1 QRAHHSGCPQLPRL
15 PGHTSA
21 GPDLTTSAARQPRSP
36 ARSCR
41 RARAFAAGGSSRSCW
56 PLIGF
61 ASALRA
67 DGYKTAAAIA
77 MAMATHVLAS
87 VEGNAD
93 RRLPRVRFVTPRPA
107 KNEPETDVASPIVR
121 CLDAGVVL
129 NRLPPTYALPSA
141 VRLGQRGHPRGD
153 AIAVEG
159 RHRGLGGEAVIGKLP
174 PQVEHRVI
182 PRPAGGAK

>member
-1 QRAHHSGCPQLPRL
+1 
-15 PGHTSA
+15 
-21 GPDLTTSAARQPRSP
+21 
-36 ARSCR
+36 
-41 RARAFAAGGSSRSCW
+41 
-56 PLIGF
+56 
-61 ASALRA
+61 
-67 DGYKTAAAIA
+67 
-77 MAMATHVLAS
+77 M
-87 VEGNAD
+87 
-93 RRLPRVRFVTPRPA
+93 
-107 KNEPETDVASPIVR
+107 ASPIVR

-182 PRPAGGAK
+182 PRPAGGAKANDCTSPLGGEFDAVLESPQHGQKHDTPPSAPRPVSRALYERGTARTSAARRSLPKGDVDFGAPARMSSGTLTQQDVSSVYALTIAAAW